1 MSSTLATPHLAVLA
15 LQVSF
20 QLSFCWGATKGK
32 ETRPESLQILLRE
45 DVHLTQNDDCH
56 HFIRRVYELAKYLSC
71 TSKSSSQPGN
81 TRSPADTAE

>member
-1 MSSTLATPHLAVLA
+1 MSSTLATPDLEVLA

-32 ETRPESLQILLRE
+32 ENRLESLQNLRRE
-45 DVHLTQNDDCH
+45 DVHLTQSYECH
-56 HFIRRVYELAKYLSC
+56 HFIRRVNEVAKYLSC